1 MEGIKRRR
9 SKEKIG
15 KDNAKRGERLENSL
29 RRVEE
34 KGRGKKE
41 SKKKKEKET
50 IKKIHRGE
58 KRKEGRRNEK
68 REEI

>member
-41 SKKKKEKET
+41 SKKKKRKRNNKKDSSRREKKRREKE
-50 IKKIHRGE
+50 
-58 KRKEGRRNEK
+58 
-68 REEI
+68 

>member
-41 SKKKKEKET
+41 SKKKRKRNNKKDSSRREKKRREKE
-50 IKKIHRGE
+50 
-58 KRKEGRRNEK
+58 
-68 REEI
+68 

>member
-41 SKKKKEKET
+41 SKKKK
-50 IKKIHRGE
+50 KK
-58 KRKEGRRNEK
+58 KKQ
-68 REEI
+68 